1 MKNITLNIIG
11 QRILVDILKEK
22 EDIIKMNILF
32 FENLDDYLKN
42 INDNIIKNIV
52 VTHLSNFE
60 SIEQS
65 SFKIDNPIFYLT
77 SKKNNIKIK
86 TKLQRYELIY
96 CPFNLKNFIEKINLA
111 HIKYK
116 FVINSKV
123 ELLNYTIN
131 LNTRVIITN
140 QNKLKLTEREKNF
153 LLFLK
158 NSKEPQTINNILE
171 SVWGYSK
178 GIETHTVE
186 THVYR
191 LRKKFLDSFNDNNF
205 IKNNKKGYYI

>member
-11 QRILVDILKEK
+11 QRILVDVLKEK

-131 LNTRVIITN
+131 LNTREIITN

-158 NSKEPQTINNILE
+158 NSKKPQTINNILE

>member
-11 QRILVDILKEK
+11 QRILADVLKEK

-32 FENLDDYLKN
+32 FENLGDYLKN
-42 INDNIIKNIV
+42 IKDNIIKNIV
-52 VTHLSNFE
+52 VTHFSNFE

-65 SFKIDNPIFYLT
+65 NFKIGNPIFYLT
-77 SKKNNIKIK
+77 SKKNNIKVK

-96 CPFNLKNFIEKINLA
+96 CPFNLKNFIEKINLTYM
-111 HIKYK
+111 KSK

-123 ELLNYTIN
+123 KLLNYTIN
-131 LNTRVIITN
+131 LNTREIITG
-140 QNKLKLTEREKNF
+140 QNKLKLTEREKDF

-158 NSKEPQTINNILE
+158 NSKKPQTIRNILE
-171 SVWGYSK
+171 SVWGYTK

-186 THVYR
+186 THVHR
-191 LRKKFLDSFNDNNF
+191 LRKKFSDSFNDNNF